1 MTWTFDYPGGFGFRR
16 VTPAD
21 LPSFHAVMMQ
31 AGMDPRSAW
40 NQTTLEDLQR
50 SLFGPGAGGFVAVD
64 AENKIVGCVGF
75 RPDLTDPQTLTLNKL
90 ATLPEVRGQG
100 VARHLVGEVE
110 GVARQGGSRRVLL
123 AVSQVNLGAVP
134 FYERLG
140 YRQVDEPY
148 AFSSGKTGQPVVLT
162 KNFDSEDLS

>member
-50 SLFGPGAGGFVAVD
+50 SLFGPGAGAFVAVD

-90 ATLPEVRGQG
+90 ATLPEVRGHG

-110 GVARQGGSRRVLL
+110 GVARQGALAGCCWRSVRSTWARCPFTNGWATGRWTSPTPSAAGKPGSLW
-123 AVSQVNLGAVP
+123 
-134 FYERLG
+134 Y
-140 YRQVDEPY
+140 
-148 AFSSGKTGQPVVLT
+148 
-162 KNFDSEDLS
+162 

>member
-1 MTWTFDYPGGFGFRR
+1 M
-16 VTPAD
+16 
-21 LPSFHAVMMQ
+21 
-31 AGMDPRSAW
+31 
-40 NQTTLEDLQR
+40 
-50 SLFGPGAGGFVAVD
+50 
-64 AENKIVGCVGF
+64 
-75 RPDLTDPQTLTLNKL
+75 
-90 ATLPEVRGQG
+90 RGQG

-110 GVARQGGSRRVLL
+110 CVARQGGSRRVLL